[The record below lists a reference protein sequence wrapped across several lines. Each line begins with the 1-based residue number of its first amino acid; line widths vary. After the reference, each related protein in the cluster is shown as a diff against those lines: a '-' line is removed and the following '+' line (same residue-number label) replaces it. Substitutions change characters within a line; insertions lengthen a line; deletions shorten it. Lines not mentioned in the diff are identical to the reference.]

1 MLYGA
6 DILVLVVDGFYKCPI
21 PKQYLVVHVHKRVL
35 HVLLNFRDKV
45 YVIGKKCFEKFL
57 DYVTLVFER
66 LFYSGYVAM
75 AKIRFTEFLPSA
87 GCHHSVCPHYRHLAR
102 P

>member
-1 MLYGA
+1 MGCGSKQDTIALLLHTELQRNSKANVLSDMLS
-6 DILVLVVDGFYKCPI
+6 
-21 PKQYLVVHVHKRVL
+21 
-35 HVLLNFRDKV
+35 
-45 YVIGKKCFEKFL
+45 
-57 DYVTLVFER
+57 LVFER

>member
-1 MLYGA
+1 MFFGSQ
-6 DILVLVVDGFYKCPI
+6 ILIFYAVGLQIRQNISLVVSRQRGLQATIYTNKTNVPADLQSAGIEYKDL
-21 PKQYLVVHVHKRVL
+21 QS
-35 HVLLNFRDKV
+35 
-45 YVIGKKCFEKFL
+45 
-57 DYVTLVFER
+57 LVFER

>member
-1 MLYGA
+1 MRCGSKQDTIALLLHTELQRNSKTNVLSDMLSGCIEYQ
-6 DILVLVVDGFYKCPI
+6 DL
-21 PKQYLVVHVHKRVL
+21 RS
-35 HVLLNFRDKV
+35 
-45 YVIGKKCFEKFL
+45 
-57 DYVTLVFER
+57 LVFER

-75 AKIRFTEFLPSA
+75 AKIRFTEFLPST

>member
-1 MLYGA
+1 MVKITVQNTQINVFHRE
-6 DILVLVVDGFYKCPI
+6 D
-21 PKQYLVVHVHKRVL
+21 Q
-35 HVLLNFRDKV
+35 
-45 YVIGKKCFEKFL
+45 
-57 DYVTLVFER
+57 DYISLVFER

-75 AKIRFTEFLPSA
+75 AKIRFTEFLPST

>member
-1 MLYGA
+1 MESEELRVKNPCAKVMLASIINKTNVPA
-6 DILVLVVDGFYKCPI
+6 DLQSAGIEYKDL
-21 PKQYLVVHVHKRVL
+21 QS
-35 HVLLNFRDKV
+35 
-45 YVIGKKCFEKFL
+45 
-57 DYVTLVFER
+57 LVFER

-75 AKIRFTEFLPSA
+75 AKIRFTEFLPST

>member
-1 MLYGA
+1 MLMCRL
-6 DILVLVVDGFYKCPI
+6 ICNLPE
-21 PKQYLVVHVHKRVL
+21 
-35 HVLLNFRDKV
+35 LNIRI
-45 YVIGKKCFEKFL
+45 YQS
-57 DYVTLVFER
+57 LVFER

-75 AKIRFTEFLPSA
+75 AKIRFTEFLPST

>member
-1 MLYGA
+1 MKRIKRISA
-6 DILVLVVDGFYKCPI
+6 ILILCTLLCLPE
-21 PKQYLVVHVHKRVL
+21 L
-35 HVLLNFRDKV
+35 HAQISKS
-45 YVIGKKCFEKFL
+45 
-57 DYVTLVFER
+57 LVFER

-75 AKIRFTEFLPSA
+75 AKIRFTEFLPST

>member
-1 MLYGA
+1 MKKIFTLCATVLMSLGA
-6 DILVLVVDGFYKCPI
+6 FAQSEVGIYRPLDLKILEVGDP
-21 PKQYLVVHVHKRVL
+21 
-35 HVLLNFRDKV
+35 
-45 YVIGKKCFEKFL
+45 
-57 DYVTLVFER
+57 LVFER
-66 LFYSGYVAM
+66 LFYSCYVAM

>member
-1 MLYGA
+1 MAHKKKRIFDGLYAQLEETDGNVRA
-6 DILVLVVDGFYKCPI
+6 VLGQRRAVR
-21 PKQYLVVHVHKRVL
+21 YL
-35 HVLLNFRDKV
+35 RDNQS
-45 YVIGKKCFEKFL
+45 
-57 DYVTLVFER
+57 LVFER

>member
-1 MLYGA
+1 MRCGSKQDTIALLLHTELQRNSKTNVLPDMLS
-6 DILVLVVDGFYKCPI
+6 
-21 PKQYLVVHVHKRVL
+21 
-35 HVLLNFRDKV
+35 
-45 YVIGKKCFEKFL
+45 
-57 DYVTLVFER
+57 LVFER
-66 LFYSGYVAM
+66 LFYSCYVAM